1 MLELMDLTM
10 MILTAVMAMTMFLMT
25 TEIMM
30 VAKLFAMM
38 SHAASNAASPAS
50 AIYQYSRKFSLCAA
64 G

>member
-10 MILTAVMAMTMFLMT
+10 MTLTAVMAMTMFLMT

-30 VAKLFAMM
+30 EAKLFAMM
-38 SHAASNAASPAS
+38 SHAASNAASTAS
-50 AIYQYSRKFSLCAA
+50 AICRYSRKFSLCAA

>member
-30 VAKLFAMM
+30 EAKLFTMM
-38 SHAASNAASPAS
+38 SHAASNAASAAS
-50 AIYQYSRKFSLCAA
+50 AICQYSRKFSLCVA